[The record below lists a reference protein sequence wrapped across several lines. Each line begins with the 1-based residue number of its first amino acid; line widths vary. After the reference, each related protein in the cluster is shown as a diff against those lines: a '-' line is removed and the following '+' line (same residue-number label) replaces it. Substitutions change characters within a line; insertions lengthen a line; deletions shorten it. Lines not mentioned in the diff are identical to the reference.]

1 MRGEWAEFNPW
12 QVPMSS
18 AVEPVLTAMGVKVYR
33 VEKAEDV
40 ADTAQAAA
48 DLAFGGD
55 LAVAV
60 LLSQKMIGRK
70 VWVK

>member
-1 MRGEWAEFNPW
+1 
-12 QVPMSS
+12 MSS

-33 VEKAEDV
+33 VEKGEDV